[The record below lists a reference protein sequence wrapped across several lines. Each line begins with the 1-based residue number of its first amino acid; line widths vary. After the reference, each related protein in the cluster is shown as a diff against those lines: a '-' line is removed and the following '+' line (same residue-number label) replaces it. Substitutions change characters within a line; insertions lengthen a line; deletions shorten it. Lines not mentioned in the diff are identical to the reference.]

1 MNIEINKKISK
12 ELLAKLNVAKDTF
25 VPARTS
31 TLPQGKVDEILTTIK
46 KNYDLQTIE
55 EAITIIAILFQQ
67 GGTARGCDG
76 NMSISIFDQT
86 IKLADI
92 RKILKQH
99 SCNKSERKLARSLAT
114 EIFEIA
120 HVMEIPGNLNTKI
133 QKTNLE
139 ATYSL
144 EEKVWMSDFQSE
156 NPDCPVR
163 IRTLILESF
172 KKKETNKKKQSKI
185 NK

>member
-1 MNIEINKKISK
+1 MTINYTNSNTLEKISQSKVNKKFLKNLEEEKKYFIS
-12 ELLAKLNVAKDTF
+12 V
-25 VPARTS
+25 RTS
-31 TLPQGKVDEILTTIK
+31 TLPEGKVDEILIAIK
-46 KNYDLQTIE
+46 KNYKLETIE

-76 NMSISIFDQT
+76 NMSISIFNQT

-92 RKILKQH
+92 RKILKKH

-120 HVMEIPGNLNTKI
+120 QVMGIPGNLNTKI
-133 QKTNLE
+133 QKMNLE
-139 ATYSL
+139 IIYSL

-156 NPDCPVR
+156 NLDCPIK

-172 KKKETNKKKQSKI
+172 KKK
-185 NK
+185 